1 VNNDGY
7 DDVLVG
13 AHQGDMGIKNNNG
26 AAYLVLGSSSGISDM
41 SLSSAD
47 AKLTGE
53 TSDDYAGYSISTA
66 GDVNNDGYDDV
77 LVATPYESTGGS
89 RAGAAYLVLGSS
101 SGISDMSLS
110 SADAKLTG
118 ETSDDYAG
126 SSVSAAGDVNNDGY
140 ADVLVGAHRE
150 DTGGT
155 NAGAAYLVLGS
166 SSGISD
172 MSLSSAYAKLTGEGT
187 NDAAGISVSAGGDVN
202 NDGYADVLVGA
213 RHASAG
219 GISPGGVYL
228 VLGSSTGFSDMSL
241 SSADAKLI
249 GETSGD
255 YAGSSVSTAGDVNND
270 GYSDVLVGAYGE
282 DTEGTNTGAAYL
294 IFGWAL

>member
-1 VNNDGY
+1 MQQASYLNSERPARGFGNPLNKNTGTAGTGANY
-7 DDVLVG
+7 FQVLVREAG
-13 AHQGDMGIKNNNG
+13 PCIGLGCAIKFTGEAAGDN
-26 AAYLVLGSSSGISDM
+26 AGISV
-41 SLSSAD
+41 SA
-47 AKLTGE
+47 
-53 TSDDYAGYSISTA
+53 A

-77 LVATPYESTGGS
+77 LVG
-89 RAGAAYLVLGSS
+89 V
-101 SGISDMSLS
+101 
-110 SADAKLTG
+110 
-118 ETSDDYAG
+118 
-126 SSVSAAGDVNNDGY
+126 
-140 ADVLVGAHRE
+140 HRE